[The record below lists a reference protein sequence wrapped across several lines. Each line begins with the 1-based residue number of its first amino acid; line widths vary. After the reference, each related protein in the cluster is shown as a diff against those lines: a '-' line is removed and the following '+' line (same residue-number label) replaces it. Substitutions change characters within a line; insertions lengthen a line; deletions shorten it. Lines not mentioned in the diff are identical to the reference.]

1 MSIVINILL
10 GLVGLGIV
18 VFFHELGHF
27 LAARLVKINVEAFSI
42 GWGNPILKKKIGS
55 VEYRIGMFPI
65 GGYCKMQGEANA
77 WENTAEEKNSEKAA
91 SADRGKIPWKY
102 AEDGSYP
109 AASPWRRI
117 VVSFGG
123 PFFNLVL
130 AVILFSFIWG
140 IGFEIN
146 TVGNKIILASEVTE
160 GITYPADTAG
170 MRTGDRI
177 TKINESEITY
187 YHELQEM
194 ISLNAEKPL
203 LITVERDGR
212 ELQLTAA
219 PSLDKSTGAGRIG
232 IYSWIDPVIGAVL
245 DGSPA
250 QRAGLMPA
258 DRIVSANGKP
268 VRNSEDFRA
277 VRNEAAGLPGNLII
291 GYERNGTRGEAVFS
305 SADAENELGIT
316 WEIISYRTSDLSL
329 PAAALKGIKESFRT
343 LVVSVSSLRLLFMGI
358 DLTQAVSGPVR
369 ITYMMGDIASQ
380 GFEQGAGTGFRAIAN
395 FIALIS
401 IALCVMNMLPL
412 PILDGGMIILFLIE
426 AVRRRPIP
434 QKAISIFNACGMVM
448 ILGLMALA
456 LFGDIMF
463 FVRG

>member
-1 MSIVINILL
+1 MTIVINIIL
-10 GLVGLGIV
+10 GLIGLGIV

-27 LAARLVKINVEAFSI
+27 LAARLVKIHVEAFSI

-55 VEYRIGMFPI
+55 VEYRLGMFPV
-65 GGYCKMQGEANA
+65 GGYCKMQGESNA
-77 WENTAEEKNSEKAA
+77 WENPDNARN
-91 SADRGKIPWKY
+91 AD
-102 AEDGSYP
+102 EGSYL

-130 AVILFSFIWG
+130 AVILLSFIWG

-146 TVGNKIILASEVTE
+146 TVGNKIILASDIVKGETF
-160 GITYPADTAG
+160 PADTAG
-170 MRTGDRI
+170 MRTGDSVI
-177 TKINESEITY
+177 KINSVNITY

-194 ISLNAEKPL
+194 IALNAEKPL
-203 LITVERDGR
+203 MITVERDGR
-212 ELQLTAA
+212 ELLLNAT

-232 IYSWIDPVIGAVL
+232 IYSWIDPVIDSVA

-250 QRAGLMPA
+250 QRAGLRQG
-258 DRIVSANGKP
+258 DRIISANGMP
-268 VRNSEDFRA
+268 VRHSEDFRA
-277 VRNEAAGLPGNLII
+277 IRVQNPDSLTV
-291 GYERNGTRGEAVFS
+291 GYERYGQISEAVFS
-305 SADAENELGIT
+305 HFDTEGELGFN
-316 WEIISYRTSDLSL
+316 WEIIHYLTPNLSF
-329 PAAALKGIKESFRT
+329 PAAIAKGIKESYKT
-343 LVVSVSSLRLLFMGI
+343 LVVSITSLRLLFMGI

-369 ITYMMGDIASQ
+369 ITYMIGDIATQ
-380 GFEQGAGTGFRAIAN
+380 GFGQGAGTGFRSIAN

-401 IALCVMNMLPL
+401 VALCVMNMLPL
-412 PILDGGMIILFLIE
+412 PILDGGMIILFLVEMI
-426 AVRRRPIP
+426 RRKPIP
-434 QKAISIFNACGMVM
+434 PKAVSIFNACGMVM